1 MKKKEIECREEHKR
15 HICKWSLW
23 RDGVNGA
30 KATFEEV
37 NHWRF
42 SQTARHKVLY
52 SRNAVN
58 LQVGK
63 KQNKSYLDAIY
74 YKY

>member
-30 KATFEEV
+30 KATFEDV
-37 NHWRF
+37 NHCRF
-42 SQTARHKVLY
+42 SQTAKDI
-52 SRNAVN
+52 
-58 LQVGK
+58 
-63 KQNKSYLDAIY
+63 KSYIQEML
-74 YKY
+74 